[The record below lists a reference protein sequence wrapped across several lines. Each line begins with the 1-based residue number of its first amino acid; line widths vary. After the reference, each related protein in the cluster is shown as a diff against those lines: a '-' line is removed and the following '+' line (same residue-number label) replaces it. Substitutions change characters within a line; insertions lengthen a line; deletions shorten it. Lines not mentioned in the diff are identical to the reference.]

1 MKYFP
6 YDNKDT
12 QEKAMAID
20 ATSILDT
27 MSDLE
32 EYTGTDKDKIY
43 DIYYEIKRQLKQIAE
58 AEIPKQEPKEEPK
71 EETEK

>member
-1 MKYFP
+1 MKFFS

-12 QEKAMAID
+12 KEKAMAID
-20 ATSILDT
+20 STSILDT

-58 AEIPKQEPKEEPK
+58 AEIPKEEPK